1 MLAERSP
8 AVTESSIKRPQN
20 TGLLSAASRRVH
32 FVDNVFVAS
41 DAVLAQADP
50 FVGLVEQIGNMQIH
64 TNGVVSTLASPS
76 VGTRLSAVADP
87 SDASKK
93 CWLLKC
99 ASTDADTAGT
109 GAKRTE
115 FSCYPNTYQG
125 IQDGKN
131 FLACFA
137 TRTGESWASLTDEQ
151 SISQVHA
158 GSGSPI
164 FAIYVNAAGLRVS
177 IRRGAVGS
185 AEIPLYTDA
194 AFLHSRWD
202 QWVIYGRTG
211 TDGFLRLWR
220 NGSLV
225 IDYIG
230 ALGYS
235 DGSINYLK
243 AGYYHW
249 TNAGNDWDATLPER
263 TLYYKGPWVIDPAR
277 SSPGEATDFIAST

>member
-1 MLAERSP
+1 MLAQRSP
-8 AVTESSIKRPQN
+8 AVVESSVKRPEN
-20 TGLLSAASRRVH
+20 NGLFTSTFRRVH
-32 FVDNVFVAS
+32 FIDNVFVAS

-50 FVGLVEQIGNMQIH
+50 VVGLTEQIGNMQIQ
-64 TNGVVSTLASPS
+64 TNGVVSTLQTPS
-76 VGTRLSAVADP
+76 VGTRVTVVQDP
-87 SDASKK
+87 EDASKK
-93 CWLLKC
+93 CWLMKC

-115 FSCYPNTYQG
+115 FSSYPDTYQG
-125 IQDGKN
+125 IQDGKE

-137 TRTGESWASLTDEQ
+137 TRTGESWAALTDEQ
-151 SISQVHA
+151 LISQIHA

-164 FAIYVNAAGLRVS
+164 FAIYVNASGLRAS

-194 AFLHSRWD
+194 TFTHGQWSRW
-202 QWVIYGRTG
+202 VLYGRTG
-211 TDGFLRLWR
+211 IDGFLQVWR
-220 NGSLV
+220 NGAPV
-225 IDYIG
+225 VDYTG

-249 TNAGNDWDATLPER
+249 TNAGNTWDASMPER
-263 TLYYKGPWVIDPAR
+263 TLYYKGPWLVDPSR
-277 SSPGEATDFIAST
+277 SGLYDALGFISTV

>member
-1 MLAERSP
+1 MIAQRSP
-8 AVTESSIKRPQN
+8 AITESSVKRPEN
-20 TGLLSAASRRVH
+20 GALLSSPFRWVH

-50 FVGLVEQIGNMQIH
+50 VVGLVEQIGNLQIQ
-64 TNGVVSTLASPS
+64 TNGVVSTMSSPS
-76 VGTRLSAVADP
+76 VGTRVSVVADP
-87 SDASKK
+87 ENAAKK

-115 FSCYPNTYQG
+115 FSSYPNAAQG
-125 IQDGKN
+125 IQDGEA

-137 TRTGESWASLTDEQ
+137 TRTGESWASLSDDQ
-151 SISQVHA
+151 LISQIHA

-164 FAIYVNAAGLRVS
+164 FAVYVSASGLRVS

-194 AFLHSRWD
+194 AFAHNQWL
-202 QWVIYGRTG
+202 QWVVHGRTG
-211 TDGFLRLWR
+211 VDGFLRIWR
-220 NGSLV
+220 NGALIV
-225 IDYIG
+225 DYAG
-230 ALGYS
+230 AFGYS

-249 TNAGNDWDATLPER
+249 TNAGNDWDAALPER
-263 TLYYKGPWVIDPAR
+263 TLFYKGPWIVDSRAVTPAEAISFID
-277 SSPGEATDFIAST
+277 SV